1 MTELDGPTPSEQY
14 AFERGYQRALEVMRE
29 EQQRDFKF
37 STVQEASKPK
47 RTLTKQPQLTDEEL
61 EFSNAITTLIK
72 AGYGKEALTLLKAKL
87 NGSNA

>member
-37 STVQEASKPK
+37 STVQEASKPN
-47 RTLTKQPQLTDEEL
+47 RTLIKQPQLTDDEL
-61 EFSNAITTLIK
+61 EFATAITTLIK

-87 NGSNA
+87 KEKNG